1 MQRLRTPD
9 IVAGV
14 CAAVLLVSLFLPWYE
29 LVGVDV
35 TATEAF
41 GFIDIWL
48 LIVAGM
54 GIALPIVTALRD
66 TPAMP
71 IAMDVLTSWV
81 ALLGLLL
88 VLFRTLNQP
97 GPHGVDRAWGL
108 WLGLAACA
116 GTLAG
121 AYWAMRSQDSP
132 GLRPNPEPE
141 LKPAP
146 PA

>member
-1 MQRLRTPD
+1 ML
-9 IVAGV
+9 AGL
-14 CAAVLLVSLFLPWYE
+14 AAVALLVSLFLPWYQ
-29 LVGVDV
+29 LAGIDV

-54 GIALPIVTALRD
+54 GIALPLVTAIKD
-66 TPAMP
+66 TPALP

-81 ALLGLLL
+81 AFLGVLL
-88 VLFRTLNQP
+88 VLFRTLNLP
-97 GPHGVDRAWGL
+97 GPEGVDRQWGL
-108 WLGLAACA
+108 WVGLAACV

-121 AYWAMRSQDSP
+121 AYWAMRRQDSP

-141 LKPAP
+141 LQPAP